1 MNRYV
6 AARGPRAAPAR
17 AASGGGAAGLRDA
30 VAVAGVEAQAG
41 DHHERVTRVRVDR
54 DPLAHARG
62 APLHEVAG
70 VERLREQPG
79 PVEGVADGARAV
91 VPARAERSVSAAVAV
106 GPARDLV
113 RSRDRLHDLG
123 RGAGR
128 GNGHAVHDLALGSRL
143 ELRIVRRYAAGV
155 TGCA

>member
-1 MNRYV
+1 MNGYV
-6 AARGPRAAPAR
+6 AARGAGTAPAR
-17 AASGGGAAGLRDA
+17 AAAWSRAAGLRDA
-30 VAVAGVEAQAG
+30 VAVAGVEAHTG

-54 DPLAHARG
+54 DPLAHARV
-62 APLHEVAG
+62 APLHEVAR

-91 VPARAERSVSAAVAV
+91 VPVRAERPVPAAVAV
-106 GPARDLV
+106 RPARDLV

-143 ELRIVRRYAAGV
+143 ELRIV
-155 TGCA
+155 